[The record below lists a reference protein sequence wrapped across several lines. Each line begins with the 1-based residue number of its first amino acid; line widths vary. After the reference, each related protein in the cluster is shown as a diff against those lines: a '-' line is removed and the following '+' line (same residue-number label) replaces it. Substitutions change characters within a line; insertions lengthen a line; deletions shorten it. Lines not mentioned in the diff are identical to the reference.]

1 MKFKK
6 GLAGESSIKVQKEN
20 TAMELGSGLVPVF
33 STPMLVAVMENAA
46 INALEDHIPD
56 ENTTVGG
63 QINCTHLAPTPVGM
77 TVTARAEL
85 VEISGNKL
93 VFKIEAY
100 DELEKIGEAT
110 HSRFVVNLQ
119 SFLNNAEIK
128 KDKFDN

>member
-1 MKFKK
+1 
-6 GLAGESSIKVQKEN
+6 
-20 TAMELGSGLVPVF
+20 
-33 STPMLVAVMENAA
+33 
-46 INALEDHIPD
+46 
-56 ENTTVGG
+56 
-63 QINCTHLAPTPVGM
+63 M